1 MKSEEV
7 IGLFREVGALLEGH
21 FQLSS
26 GLHSAGYLQCALVL
40 QYPWHAEAL
49 GSAIAERVR
58 SLNPTVVI
66 SPALGGVVIGQEV
79 SRALGVRGIFA
90 ERKGGELT
98 IRRGFSVE
106 TSDRI
111 VVIED
116 VVTTGKSTQE
126 TVVVARASGG
136 TVVGVAS
143 IFDRSNTAA
152 SFDVPFQSL
161 ASVSWP
167 AYARDGCP
175 QCADGIPIVKP
186 GSRPGV

>member
-1 MKSEEV
+1 MGSDDV
-7 IGLFREVGALLEGH
+7 IGLFQEVGALLEGH

-49 GSAIAERVR
+49 GIAIAELVKP
-58 SLNPTVVI
+58 LNPTVVL

-79 SRALGVRGIFA
+79 SRALGVRGMFA

-98 IRRGFSVE
+98 IRRGFSVKN
-106 TSDRI
+106 SDRI

-116 VVTTGKSTQE
+116 VVTTGKSTRE
-126 TVVVARASGG
+126 TIEVATASGG
-136 TVVGVAS
+136 RVVGAAS
-143 IFDRSNTAA
+143 VFDRSDTTV
-152 SFDVPFQSL
+152 SFDVPFQAL

-167 AYARDGCP
+167 AYEPAVCP
-175 QCADGIPIVKP
+175 QCADGVPAVKP
-186 GSRPGV
+186 GSRPGA